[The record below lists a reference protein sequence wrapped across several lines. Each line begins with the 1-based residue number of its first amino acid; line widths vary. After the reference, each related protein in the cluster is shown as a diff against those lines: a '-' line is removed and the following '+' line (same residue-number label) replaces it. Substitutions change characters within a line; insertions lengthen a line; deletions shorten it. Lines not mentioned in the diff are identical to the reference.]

1 MTAPGENAAR
11 VVRVVIADDHPMV
24 RYGLR
29 AVLDTHEQ
37 LSLVGEAQTGRELV
51 DVVAA
56 TKPDVVIT
64 DLHMPDLNGAAA
76 TRVLLERRPD
86 LGVLILTM
94 HDDDES
100 VFEAMRAGA
109 RGYLLKGADRAELV
123 STVLALARGETVF
136 GPSVARRIVGFFLE
150 STLRYSGNAFPS
162 LTSREREVLDLVAAG
177 KRNGE
182 IARGLQLSEKTV
194 RNHLSAIF
202 TKLQVTDRSAAIVR
216 AREAG
221 LGRDATR

>member
-76 TRVLLERRPD
+76 TRVLLEQRPD

-150 STLRYSGNAFPS
+150 STLRYSGNVFPS

>member
-51 DVVAA
+51 GVVAA
-56 TKPDVVIT
+56 TMPDVVIT

-76 TRVLLERRPD
+76 TRVLLEQRPD

>member
-1 MTAPGENAAR
+1 MTGSAPR

-37 LSLVGEAQTGRELV
+37 LTLVGEAESGRQLL
-51 DVVAA
+51 DVVAS
-56 TKPDVVIT
+56 TRPDVVVT
-64 DLHMPDLNGAAA
+64 DLHMPDLGGAAA
-76 TRVLLERRPD
+76 TRLLLEQQPD

-100 VFEAMRAGA
+100 VFETMRAGA
-109 RGYLLKGADRAELV
+109 RGYLLKGADRTELV

-136 GPSVARRIVGFFLE
+136 GPCVARRIVGFFLE
-150 STLRYSGNAFPS
+150 STLRYAGSAFPE
-162 LTSREREVLDLVAAG
+162 LTSREREVLELVAAG

-182 IARGLQLSEKTV
+182 IARQLQLSEKTV

-221 LGRDATR
+221 LGRDAPR

>member
-1 MTAPGENAAR
+1 MTAPAEGTAR

-37 LSLVGEAQTGRELV
+37 LTVVGEAQSGRELV
-51 DVVAA
+51 DVVKAA
-56 TKPDVVIT
+56 KPDVVVT

-76 TRVLLERRPD
+76 TRLLLEQQPT

-109 RGYLLKGADRAELV
+109 RGYLLKGADRAELI

-150 STLRYSGNAFPS
+150 STLKYSGNAFPS

-177 KRNGE
+177 QRNSQIAGE
-182 IARGLQLSEKTV
+182 LQLSEKTV

-221 LGRDATR
+221 LGRDTTR